1 MWPRCT
7 ESFTAIT
14 QWGSTILV
22 KRLYITGSVTLWFLS
37 HLRPLSPPNIA
48 TAAPWLMNRPPHR
61 NAGSSGFLF
70 TGSTK
75 PSTTLSAPC
84 VTALTNALFTWKK
97 GTNKGEG
104 RRSEMS
110 CCCLSYIAAFLG
122 YLEQSPVSLQPL
134 LQTAKWKI
142 SGDLQLLIPVWSLH
156 IHIIT
161 LNITDSNALLNT
173 KQ

>member
-1 MWPRCT
+1 MRQYNSCEKTLHLQDQWPCGFCLT
-7 ESFTAIT
+7 CDPFPHQTL
-14 QWGSTILV
+14 QLPPPGSW
-22 KRLYITGSVTLWFLS
+22 TGPPTGTLGPLGFYSLAPLS
-37 HLRPLSPPNIA
+37 HPQHSLLLASQPLQMHCLPE
-48 TAAPWLMNRPPHR
+48 
-61 NAGSSGFLF
+61 
-70 TGSTK
+70 
-75 PSTTLSAPC
+75 
-84 VTALTNALFTWKK
+84 KK
-97 GTNKGEG
+97 GNNKGEG

-161 LNITDSNALLNT
+161 LNIADSNALLNT